1 MSTQPFETAALSA
14 CPVCGDAALRTVET
28 VPDTYI
34 PLLVLQQCACCGVVC
49 LNPRLTP
56 AAMAAVENASTVY
69 SLGAEE
75 TEQLVADELVRRA
88 EYLSSFTR
96 TAPDTTSR
104 RWLDIGCNRGLLLE
118 AARRLG
124 WQPVG
129 VEIAGEPAQYA
140 RDQFGLT
147 VYPSL
152 DELPAEPPFA
162 MITAWHVLEHTDD
175 PVGFLQAAARK
186 LAPGGALALQVPAYD
201 FRAEFAARGQLSSL
215 ICSVHN
221 FYFTLQSLR
230 EVLARTGLH
239 ILRIDADS
247 QALMLTAIC
256 SNRPPAVGWGERL
269 HRLLFRKSPAE
280 S

>member
-1 MSTQPFETAALSA
+1 MSAQPWPTETLSV
-14 CPVCGDAALRTVET
+14 CPVCGEAALRTVET

-34 PLLVLQQCACCGVVC
+34 PLLVLQQCAGCGVIC
-49 LNPRLTP
+49 LNPRLTA

-75 TEQLVADELVRRA
+75 VEQLVARELVRRA
-88 EYLSSFTR
+88 AYLGSFAR
-96 TAPDTTSR
+96 APQDTTRR

-118 AARRLG
+118 AARRQG

-129 VEIAGEPAQYA
+129 VEIACEPAQYA
-140 RDQFGLT
+140 LDRFGLT

-152 DELPAEPPFA
+152 DEVPDEPPFG
-162 MITAWHVLEHTDD
+162 MITAWHVLEHTGD
-175 PVGFLQAAARK
+175 PVSFLRAAARK
-186 LAPGGALALQVPAYD
+186 LAVGGALALQVPAYD

-221 FYFTLQSLR
+221 FYFTLGSLR

-239 ILRIDADS
+239 ILRIDADPQS
-247 QALMLTAIC
+247 LMLTAIC
-256 SNRPPAVGWGERL
+256 SNRPAAVSWSERL
-269 HRLLFRKSPAE
+269 RRLPRLLFRT
-280 S
+280 